1 VAIKRTASGH
11 RGWGQP
17 RQHATAAGPRRR
29 VQVGVLA
36 AFVVASALVL
46 AGGVP
51 ASPAEARVGEASGH
65 RGSLAL
71 DPTRGAPIGR
81 WPTAGQVTLPEGC
94 RLPSEDQVDA
104 GGALEGVM
112 LALHGLVYEPV
123 PLEQGVAFGDP
134 GPCPGGSLDAYRG
147 VDIMGWVMEV
157 SGPAQPDICSP
168 EDPPI
173 TELPLRSTRCVDPS
187 TTVASR
193 NARVPFPELRA
204 RAPFPL
210 LLPSA
215 LPDGL
220 LPHWTTLRVTDW
232 RADQGHPRQYG
243 TVLRFRGTAEAP
255 WLLLLEDTGD
265 LGGWMLE
272 TLRADTATVPLRGT
286 RATVLDTLPDYDG
299 PGSGLLWEEGGMR
312 YVLFGTYSVPQL
324 TAIAAGLA
332 PQPAQARAGRRLP
345 QSVAAS

>member
-1 VAIKRTASGH
+1 M
-11 RGWGQP
+11 
-17 RQHATAAGPRRR
+17 GP
-29 VQVGVLA
+29 L
-36 AFVVASALVL
+36 AFVLASALAL

-51 ASPAEARVGEASGH
+51 AASPVEARAVASTAY

-71 DPTRGAPIGR
+71 DSAWGALTQA

-94 RLPSEDQVDA
+94 RLPGEDQVDA

-210 LLPSA
+210 ALPSA

-232 RADQGHPRQYG
+232 RADQGHSRQYG
-243 TVLRFRGTAEAP
+243 TVLRFRGAAEAP
-255 WLLLLEDTGD
+255 WLLLLEDTGE

-272 TLRADTATVPLRGT
+272 TLRRNAATVPLRGT
-286 RATVLDTLPDYDG
+286 QATVLDGLPDYDG
-299 PGSGLLWEEGGMR
+299 PGRGLLWEEGGMR
-312 YVLFGTYSVPQL
+312 YVLFGTSSVAQL

-332 PQPAQARAGRRLP
+332 LQPAQP
-345 QSVAAS
+345 

>member
-1 VAIKRTASGH
+1 
-11 RGWGQP
+11 
-17 RQHATAAGPRRR
+17 
-29 VQVGVLA
+29 VL
-36 AFVVASALVL
+36 ASALAL
-46 AGGVP
+46 AGAVAA
-51 ASPAEARVGEASGH
+51 ASPAATWTVEAAGYHA
-65 RGSLAL
+65 SLAL
-71 DPTRGAPIGR
+71 APAREPWIGARP
-81 WPTAGQVTLPEGC
+81 PGQVTLPEGC

-147 VDIMGWVMEV
+147 IDIMGWVMEV

-168 EDPPI
+168 DDPPV

-193 NARVPFPELRA
+193 NARVPYPELRA

-220 LPHWTTLRVTDW
+220 VPHWTTMRVTDW
-232 RADQGHPRQYG
+232 RADQGHARQYG
-243 TVLRFRGTAEAP
+243 TVLRYRGAAETP
-255 WLLLLEDTGD
+255 WLLLLEDTGA

-272 TLRADTATVPLRGT
+272 DLRADAATVPLRGT
-286 RATVLDTLPDYDG
+286 QATVLDGLPDYDG
-299 PGSGLLWEEGGMR
+299 PGRGLLWEEGGMR
-312 YVLFGTYSVPQL
+312 YALFGTYSVAEL
-324 TAIAAGLA
+324 TTIATGLTL
-332 PQPAQARAGRRLP
+332 QPAQPSVGRRLP

>member
-1 VAIKRTASGH
+1 MA
-11 RGWGQP
+11 
-17 RQHATAAGPRRR
+17 
-29 VQVGVLA
+29 
-36 AFVVASALVL
+36 L
-46 AGGVP
+46 AGSVP
-51 ASPAEARVGEASGH
+51 AVPPAEAWAAPPAEARAVVATARG
-65 RGSLAL
+65 GSLAPEPVR
-71 DPTRGAPIGR
+71 DAPVGAWSVAR
-81 WPTAGQVTLPEGC
+81 QVTLPEGC
-94 RLPSEDQVDA
+94 RVPSEDQVEA

-157 SGPAQPDICSP
+157 SGPAQPTICSP
-168 EDPPI
+168 DDPPV

-272 TLRADTATVPLRGT
+272 TLRTNATTVPVRGT
-286 RATVLDTLPDYDG
+286 QATILNGLPDYDG
-299 PGSGLLWEEGGMR
+299 PGRGLLWEEGGRR
-312 YVLFGTYSVPQL
+312 YVLFGTYSVPEL

-332 PQPAQARAGRRLP
+332 SQPAQPSAGRRLP